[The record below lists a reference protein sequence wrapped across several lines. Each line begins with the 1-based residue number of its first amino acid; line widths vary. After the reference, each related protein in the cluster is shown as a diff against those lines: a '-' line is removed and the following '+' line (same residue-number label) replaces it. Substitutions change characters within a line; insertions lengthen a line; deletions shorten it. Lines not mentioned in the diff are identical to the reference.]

1 MRFSSNGP
9 TGRLLAR
16 ALRLA
21 LALGLGLVV
30 GSSPAFASSEAVRLT
45 LWHYWD
51 GANGQALEKLV
62 KDFEKAHPK
71 IDIEPLFVPGSELL
85 TKLRTALASKQTPD
99 LAVQDLVNMPLLVR
113 SGALVPLDTFIAASS
128 TVKLDDFFPAPLTYG
143 RYNGRLFSLPVS
155 ASNLALFWNKR
166 LFAQAGLDPDRAPR
180 TWDELATFARQ
191 IRQRTGKWGLELFT
205 QGGEGT
211 TWQWQVYLWSAGGEF
226 LTSDNREPAFQSE
239 AGVEALRFWVDLI
252 HEYKVSPLAP
262 WGLFGRG
269 EAAMVMDGSWMT
281 QFFPMQVNFELGAAP
296 FPVAPGGSP
305 ATNLGGEQIF
315 IFRSTPEREKAAWE
329 FIEWFAST
337 PVQVEWDRMTGF
349 IPVRRSVADDP
360 AYRAWVANARPLLKP
375 FVEVQAHAH
384 ARPAVTRYSQISDI
398 VANHIVEALYKRA
411 TPEQALNRAAAEVRP
426 LLREP

>member
-1 MRFSSNGP
+1 MRCSSDAR
-9 TGRLLAR
+9 TRRLR
-16 ALRLA
+16 AGAFGFA
-21 LALGLGLVV
+21 LAVGLASTLAGV
-30 GSSPAFASSEAVRLT
+30 PALAAGEAIRLT

-62 KDFEKAHPK
+62 ADFEKVHPG

-85 TKLRTALASKQTPD
+85 TKLRTALASRQTPD

-113 SGALVPLDTFIAASS
+113 SGALVALDPYIATSG

-143 RYNGRLFSLPVS
+143 RYNGRLYSLPVS
-155 ASNLALFWNKR
+155 ASNLALFWNKW
-166 LFAQAGLDPDRAPR
+166 LVAQAGLDQERPPR
-180 TWDELATFARQ
+180 TWDELVTFGRQ

-226 LTSDNREPAFQSE
+226 LTPDNREPAFQSE
-239 AGVEALRFWVDLI
+239 AGVRALRFWVDLI
-252 HEYKVSPLAP
+252 HEHKISPLAP

-281 QFFPMQVNFELGAAP
+281 QFFPMQVGFELGAAP
-296 FPVAPGGSP
+296 FPAAPGGSL
-305 ATNLGGEQIF
+305 ATNLGGEQVF
-315 IFRSTPEREKAAWE
+315 IFRSTSEREKAAWE

-337 PVQVEWDRMTGF
+337 PVQVEWDRLTGF

-375 FVEVQAHAH
+375 FVDVQAYAH

-398 VANHIVEALYKRA
+398 VASHILEALYKRV
-411 TPEQALNRAAAEVRP
+411 TPEQALIRAAAEVRP
-426 LLREP
+426 LLQGP